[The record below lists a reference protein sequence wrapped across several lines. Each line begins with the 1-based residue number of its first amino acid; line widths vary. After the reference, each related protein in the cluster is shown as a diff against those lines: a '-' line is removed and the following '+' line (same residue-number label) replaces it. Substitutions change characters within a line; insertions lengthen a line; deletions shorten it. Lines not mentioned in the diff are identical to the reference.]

1 MKGIK
6 KMASGV
12 PTNRTNI
19 DLPESVSS
27 EILSKVQESS
37 KVMSLARQMP
47 LPGNGTAIN
56 VLLADPTASW
66 AGETAS
72 KTVSN
77 PSVATKILRGYTLAV
92 IVPFSNQFRRDAS
105 ALYTAIVEKL
115 PDALGRKFDET
126 VFFGSAPGSDFDTL
140 ASVTAQ
146 SLASDVYQGLV
157 SADTDIALH
166 GGISNGY
173 IFSAQGK
180 GILLGATD
188 TTKRPLFT
196 YDATSRDIPRVLGQ
210 RTEVTKSA
218 FKSGSPSKVGFVGD
232 WTQAVWGM
240 VEGVKVDFSSD
251 ATLKLSDES
260 EINLFQQNMFA
271 VRAEI
276 EVGFRA
282 LTDCFNVLTATGV
295 PSI

>member
-1 MKGIK
+1 
-6 KMASGV
+6 MASGV
-12 PTNRTNI
+12 PTNRTNV
-19 DLPESVSS
+19 DLPAEVSNV
-27 EILSKVQESS
+27 ILSKVQESS

-47 LPGNGTAIN
+47 LPGRGAAIN
-56 VLLADPTASW
+56 VLLSDPTAAW
-66 AGETAS
+66 VGETEA
-72 KTVSN
+72 KAVSN
-77 PSVATKILRGYTLAV
+77 PTIATKILRGYTLAV
-92 IVPFSNQFRRDAS
+92 IVPFSNQFRRDEA
-105 ALYTAIVEKL
+105 ALYDAIVEKL

-126 VFFGSAPGSDFDTL
+126 VFFGTAPGSDFDTL
-140 ASVTAQ
+140 ANVTAQ

-157 SADTDIALH
+157 AADTDIALH

-180 GILLGATD
+180 GLLLGAVD
-188 TTKRPLFT
+188 TTKRPIFT

-210 RTEVTKSA
+210 RTEVTKAA
-218 FKSGSPSKVGFVGD
+218 FKSGNPSTIGFAGD
-232 WTQAVWGM
+232 WNQAVWGM
-240 VEGVKVDFSSD
+240 VDGVKINFSED
-251 ATLKLSDES
+251 ATLKLANS

-282 LTDCFNVLTATGV
+282 LTDVFNALTATGV

>member
-1 MKGIK
+1 MS
-6 KMASGV
+6 SGV

-19 DLPESVSS
+19 DLPASVSS

-37 KVMSLARQMP
+37 KVMRLARQMP
-47 LPGNGTAIN
+47 LPGNGAAVN
-56 VLLADPTASW
+56 VLLSDPEAAW
-66 AGETAS
+66 AGETAA

-115 PDALGRKFDET
+115 PDALGRKFDNT

-157 SADTDIALH
+157 AADTDIALH

-173 IFSAQGK
+173 ILSAQGK
-180 GILLGATD
+180 GILLGAVD
-188 TTKRPLFT
+188 DVKRPLFNNVT
-196 YDATSRDIPRVLGQ
+196 ENSVPVVLGQ
-210 RTEVTKSA
+210 RTEVTKAA
-218 FKSGSPSKVGFVGD
+218 FKSGSPSKIGFVGD

-240 VEGVKVDFSSD
+240 VDGVKINFSED
-251 ATLKLSDES
+251 ATLDLGDGNV
-260 EINLFQQNMFA
+260 INLFQQNMFA

-282 LTDCFNVLTATGV
+282 ITDVFNALTATGV
-295 PSI
+295 PSV

>member
-1 MKGIK
+1 
-6 KMASGV
+6 MASGV
-12 PTNRTNI
+12 PTNRTNV
-19 DLPESVSS
+19 DLPAEVSNV
-27 EILSKVQESS
+27 ILSKVQESS

-47 LPGNGTAIN
+47 LPGRGAAIN
-56 VLLADPTASW
+56 VLLSDPTAAW
-66 AGETAS
+66 AGETEA

-77 PSVATKILRGYTLAV
+77 PTVATKILRGYTLAV
-92 IVPFSNQFRRDAS
+92 IVPFSNQFRRDEA
-105 ALYTAIVEKL
+105 ALYDAIVEKL

-126 VFFGSAPGSDFDTL
+126 VFFGNAPGSDFDTL
-140 ASVTAQ
+140 ANVTAQ
-146 SLASDVYQGLV
+146 SLAADVYQGLV
-157 SADTDIALH
+157 AADTDIALN

-180 GILLGATD
+180 GLLLGAVD
-188 TTKRPLFT
+188 TTKRPIFT

-210 RTEVTKSA
+210 RTEVTKAA
-218 FKSGSPSKVGFVGD
+218 FKSGNPSTIGFAGD
-232 WTQAVWGM
+232 WNQAVWGM
-240 VEGVKVDFSSD
+240 VDGVKINFSED
-251 ATLKLSDES
+251 ATLKLADNS

-282 LTDCFNVLTATGV
+282 LTEVFNALTATGV

>member
-1 MKGIK
+1 
-6 KMASGV
+6 MASGI

-19 DLPESVSS
+19 DLPESVSNA
-27 EILSKVQESS
+27 ILSKVQESS
-37 KVMSLARQMP
+37 KVMRLARQIP
-47 LPGNGTAIN
+47 LPGNGAAIN
-56 VLLADPTASW
+56 VLLSDPEAAW

-72 KTVSN
+72 KAVSN
-77 PSVATKILRGYTLAV
+77 PQVSTKILRGYTLAV

-105 ALYTAIVEKL
+105 ALFDAIVEKL

-140 ASVTAQ
+140 ANVTAQ
-146 SLASDVYQGLV
+146 SLASDVYGGLV
-157 SADTDIALH
+157 AADTDIALH

-180 GILLGATD
+180 GILLGAKD
-188 TTKRPLFT
+188 QDGRPLFINNI
-196 YDATSRDIPRVLGQ
+196 SEGSVPVVLGA
-210 RTEVTKSA
+210 RTEITKAA
-218 FKSGSPSKVGFVGD
+218 FKSGSPSKIGFAGD
-232 WTQAVWGM
+232 WNQAVWGM
-240 VEGVKVDFSSD
+240 VEGVKISFSED
-251 ATLKLSDES
+251 ATLKLADDS

-282 LTDCFNVLTATGV
+282 LTDAFNALTATGV
-295 PSI
+295 PSV

>member
-1 MKGIK
+1 MS
-6 KMASGV
+6 SGV
-12 PTNRTNI
+12 PTNRTNV
-19 DLPESVSS
+19 DLPADVS
-27 EILSKVQESS
+27 EVILSKVQESS

-47 LPGNGTAIN
+47 LPGRGAAIN
-56 VLLADPTASW
+56 VLLSDPEAAWAD
-66 AGETAS
+66 ETA
-72 KTVSN
+72 KKKVSN
-77 PSVATKILRGYTLAV
+77 PNVATKILRGYTLAV
-92 IVPFSNQFRRDAS
+92 IVPFSNQFRRDEP
-105 ALYTAIVEKL
+105 ALYDAIVEKL

-140 ASVTAQ
+140 ANVTKQ

-157 SADTDIALH
+157 AADTDIALH

-180 GILLGATD
+180 GLLLGATD
-188 TTKRPLFT
+188 TTKRPIFNAVT
-196 YDATSRDIPRVLGQ
+196 EKGVPVVLGQ
-210 RTEVTKSA
+210 RTEITKAA
-218 FKSGSPSKVGFVGD
+218 FKSGSPSTVGFTGD

-240 VEGVKVDFSSD
+240 VDGVKINFSED
-251 ATLKLSDES
+251 ASLTLADNSV
-260 EINLFQQNMFA
+260 INLFERNMFA

-282 LTDCFNVLTATGV
+282 LTDAFNALTASGV

>member
-1 MKGIK
+1 
-6 KMASGV
+6 MASGV

-19 DLPESVSS
+19 DLPASVSS
-27 EILSKVQESS
+27 EILQKVQESS
-37 KVMSLARQMP
+37 KVMRLARQIT

-56 VLLADPTASW
+56 VLLSDPTAAW
-66 AGETAS
+66 AGETE
-72 KTVSN
+72 KKVVSN
-77 PSVATKILRGYTLAV
+77 PQVSTKILRGYTLSV

-105 ALYTAIVEKL
+105 ALFDAIVEKL

-146 SLASDVYQGLV
+146 SLASDVYGGLV
-157 SADTDIALH
+157 AADTDIALH

-180 GILLGATD
+180 GILLGSKDNAG
-188 TTKRPLFT
+188 RPLFNNVT
-196 YDATSRDIPRVLGQ
+196 ENGIPVVLGA
-210 RTEVTKSA
+210 RTEITKAA
-218 FKSGSPSKVGFVGD
+218 FKSGNPSTIGFAGD

-240 VEGVKVDFSSD
+240 VDGVKINFSED
-251 ATLKLSDES
+251 ASLDLGDGNT
-260 EINLFQQNMFA
+260 INLFQQNMFA

-282 LTDCFNVLTATGV
+282 LTDAFNAFTATGV
-295 PSI
+295 PSV

>member
-1 MKGIK
+1 MATGI
-6 KMASGV
+6 

-19 DLPESVSS
+19 DLPESVSNA
-27 EILSKVQESS
+27 ILSKVQESS
-37 KVMSLARQMP
+37 KVMSLAREMP
-47 LPGNGTAIN
+47 LPGNGAAIN
-56 VLLADPTASW
+56 VLLSDPTAAW

-72 KTVSN
+72 KAVSN
-77 PSVATKILRGYTLAV
+77 PTVATKILRGYTLAV

-105 ALYTAIVEKL
+105 ALFNAIVEKL

-157 SADTDIALH
+157 AADTDIALH

-180 GILLGATD
+180 GILLGAVD
-188 TTKRPLFT
+188 DVKRPLFT
-196 YDATSRDIPRVLGQ
+196 YDATQSDIPRVLGQ
-210 RTEVTKSA
+210 RTEVTKAA

-232 WTQAVWGM
+232 WNQAVWGM
-240 VEGVKVDFSSD
+240 VDGVKISFSED
-251 ATLKLSDES
+251 ATLKLADNS

-282 LTDCFNVLTATGV
+282 LTDAFNALTATGV
-295 PSI
+295 PSV

>member
-1 MKGIK
+1 M
-6 KMASGV
+6 SGV

-19 DLPESVSS
+19 DLPASVTDV
-27 EILSKVQESS
+27 ILSKVQESS

-47 LPGNGTAIN
+47 LPGNGAAIN
-56 VLLADPTASW
+56 VLLSDPTAAW

-72 KTVSN
+72 KAVSN

-105 ALYTAIVEKL
+105 ALYSAIVEKL

-157 SADTDIALH
+157 AADTDIALH

-180 GILLGATD
+180 GILLGAVD
-188 TTKRPLFT
+188 DVKRPLFT
-196 YDATSRDIPRVLGQ
+196 MDATQSNIPRVLGQ
-210 RTEVTKSA
+210 RTEITKAA
-218 FKSGSPSKVGFVGD
+218 FKSGSPSKIGFVGD

-240 VEGVKVDFSSD
+240 VEGVKINFSED
-251 ATLKLSDES
+251 ATLDLGDGNT
-260 EINLFQQNMFA
+260 INLFQQNMFA

-282 LTDCFNVLTATGV
+282 LTDAFNALTATNV
-295 PSI
+295 PSV

>member
-1 MKGIK
+1 MS
-6 KMASGV
+6 SGV

-19 DLPESVSS
+19 DLPASVTN

-47 LPGNGTAIN
+47 LPGNGAAIN
-56 VLLADPTASW
+56 VLLSDPEAAW
-66 AGETAS
+66 AGETEKKA
-72 KTVSN
+72 VSN

-105 ALYTAIVEKL
+105 ALYNAIVEKL
-115 PDALGRKFDET
+115 PDSLGRKFDYT

-157 SADTDIALH
+157 AADTDIALH

-188 TTKRPLFT
+188 TTKRPLFN
-196 YDATSRDIPRVLGQ
+196 YDAASRDIPRVLGQ
-210 RTEVTKSA
+210 RTEVTKAA

-232 WTQAVWGM
+232 WNQAVWGM
-240 VEGVKVDFSSD
+240 VEGVKINFSED
-251 ATLKLSDES
+251 ATLELENGTT
-260 EINLFQQNMFA
+260 INLFQQNMFA

-282 LTDCFNVLTATGV
+282 LTDVFNALTATGV

>member
-1 MKGIK
+1 MS
-6 KMASGV
+6 SGV
-12 PTNRTNI
+12 PTNRTNV
-19 DLPESVSS
+19 DLPAEVSDV
-27 EILSKVQESS
+27 ILSKVQESS

-47 LPGNGTAIN
+47 LPGRGAAIN
-56 VLLADPTASW
+56 VLLSDPTAAW
-66 AGETAS
+66 AGETEA
-72 KTVSN
+72 KAVSN
-77 PSVATKILRGYTLAV
+77 PTVATKILRGYTLAV
-92 IVPFSNQFRRDAS
+92 IVPFSNQFRRDEA
-105 ALYTAIVEKL
+105 ALYDAIVEKL

-126 VFFGSAPGSDFDTL
+126 VFFGNAPGSDFDTL
-140 ASVTAQ
+140 ANVTAQ

-157 SADTDIALH
+157 AADTDIALH

-180 GILLGATD
+180 GLLLGAVD
-188 TTKRPLFT
+188 TTKRPIFT

-210 RTEVTKSA
+210 RTEVTKAA
-218 FKSGSPSKVGFVGD
+218 FKSGNPSTIGFAGD
-232 WTQAVWGM
+232 WNQAVWGM
-240 VEGVKVDFSSD
+240 VDGVKISFSED
-251 ATLKLSDES
+251 ATLKLADNS

-282 LTDCFNVLTATGV
+282 LTDAFNALTANGV

>member
-1 MKGIK
+1 
-6 KMASGV
+6 MASGV

-19 DLPESVSS
+19 DLPASVSS

-47 LPGNGTAIN
+47 LPGNGAAVN
-56 VLLADPTASW
+56 VLLSDPEAAW
-66 AGETAS
+66 AGETEK

-77 PSVATKILRGYTLAV
+77 PTVATKILRGYTLSV

-115 PDALGRKFDET
+115 PDALGRKFDNT

-157 SADTDIALH
+157 AADTDIALH
-166 GGISNGY
+166 GGITNGY

-180 GILLGATD
+180 GLLLGATD
-188 TTKRPLFT
+188 TTKRPIFNNVT
-196 YDATSRDIPRVLGQ
+196 ENGVPVVLGA
-210 RTEVTKSA
+210 RTEITKAA
-218 FKSGSPSKVGFVGD
+218 FKSGSPSKVGFAGD
-232 WTQAVWGM
+232 WNQAVWGM
-240 VEGVKVDFSSD
+240 VEGVKINFSED
-251 ATLKLSDES
+251 ATLDLGDGNV
-260 EINLFQQNMFA
+260 INLFQQNMFA

-282 LTDCFNVLTATGV
+282 ITDVFNALTATGV
-295 PSI
+295 PSV

>member
-1 MKGIK
+1 MS
-6 KMASGV
+6 SGV

-19 DLPESVSS
+19 DLPESVSNV
-27 EILSKVQESS
+27 ILSKVQESS
-37 KVMSLARQMP
+37 KVMRLARQMP
-47 LPGNGTAIN
+47 LPGNGAAVN
-56 VLLADPTASW
+56 VLLSDPEAAW
-66 AGETAS
+66 AGETAA

-115 PDALGRKFDET
+115 PDALGRKFDNT

-157 SADTDIALH
+157 AADTDIALH

-173 IFSAQGK
+173 ILSAQGK
-180 GILLGATD
+180 GILLGAVD
-188 TTKRPLFT
+188 DVKRPLFNNVT
-196 YDATSRDIPRVLGQ
+196 ENSVPVVLGQ
-210 RTEVTKSA
+210 RTEVTKAA
-218 FKSGSPSKVGFVGD
+218 FKSGSPSKIGFVGD

-240 VEGVKVDFSSD
+240 VDGVKINFSED
-251 ATLKLSDES
+251 ATLDLGDGNV
-260 EINLFQQNMFA
+260 INLFQQNMFA

-282 LTDCFNVLTATGV
+282 ITDVFNALTATGV
-295 PSI
+295 PSV

>member
-1 MKGIK
+1 
-6 KMASGV
+6 MASGT

-19 DLPESVSS
+19 DLPESVSNA
-27 EILSKVQESS
+27 ILSKVQESS
-37 KVMSLARQMP
+37 KVMRLARQIP
-47 LPGNGTAIN
+47 LPGNGAAIN
-56 VLLADPTASW
+56 VLLSDPEAAW
-66 AGETAS
+66 AGETES
-72 KTVSN
+72 KAVSN
-77 PSVATKILRGYTLAV
+77 PQVSTKILRGYTLAV

-105 ALYTAIVEKL
+105 ALFDAIVEKL

-126 VFFGSAPGSDFDTL
+126 VFFGTAPGSDFDTL
-140 ASVTAQ
+140 ANVTAQ

-157 SADTDIALH
+157 AADTDIALH

-180 GILLGATD
+180 GLLLGATD
-188 TTKRPLFT
+188 TTKRPIFNAVT
-196 YDATSRDIPRVLGQ
+196 EKGIPVVLGQ
-210 RTEVTKSA
+210 RTEITKAA
-218 FKSGSPSKVGFVGD
+218 FKSGSPSIVGFTGD

-240 VEGVKVDFSSD
+240 VDGVKINFSED
-251 ATLKLSDES
+251 ASLTLADNSV
-260 EINLFQQNMFA
+260 INLFERNMFA

-282 LTDCFNVLTATGV
+282 LTDAFNALTASGV

>member
-1 MKGIK
+1 
-6 KMASGV
+6 MASGV

-19 DLPESVSS
+19 DLPESVSNA
-27 EILSKVQESS
+27 ILTKVQESS
-37 KVMSLARQMP
+37 KVMSLARQIT

-56 VLLADPTASW
+56 VLLSDPTAAW
-66 AGETAS
+66 AGETEA

-77 PSVATKILRGYTLAV
+77 PQVSTKILRGYTLAV

-105 ALYTAIVEKL
+105 ALFDAIVEKL

-126 VFFGSAPGSDFDTL
+126 VFFGTAPGSDFDTL
-140 ASVTAQ
+140 ANVTKQ
-146 SLASDVYQGLV
+146 SLASDAYGGLV
-157 SADTDIALH
+157 AADTDIAIH

-180 GILLGATD
+180 GILLGSKDNAG
-188 TTKRPLFT
+188 RPLFNNVT
-196 YDATSRDIPRVLGQ
+196 ENGIPVVLGAK
-210 RTEVTKSA
+210 TEVTKAA
-218 FKSGSPSKVGFVGD
+218 FKSGNPSTIGFAGD

-240 VEGVKVDFSSD
+240 VDGVKINFSED
-251 ATLKLSDES
+251 ATLDLGDGNA
-260 EINLFQQNMFA
+260 INLFQQNMFA

-282 LTDCFNVLTATGV
+282 LTDAFNALTATGV
-295 PSI
+295 PSV

>member
-1 MKGIK
+1 
-6 KMASGV
+6 MATGV

-19 DLPESVSS
+19 DLPASVTS

-37 KVMSLARQMP
+37 KVMSLAREMP
-47 LPGNGTAIN
+47 LPGNGAAVN
-56 VLLADPTASW
+56 VLLSDPEAAW
-66 AGETAS
+66 AGETEK

-77 PSVATKILRGYTLAV
+77 PTVATKILRGYTLSV

-115 PDALGRKFDET
+115 PDALGRKFDNT

-146 SLASDVYQGLV
+146 SLASNVYQGLV
-157 SADTDIALH
+157 AADTDIALH

-180 GILLGATD
+180 GILLGAVD
-188 TTKRPLFT
+188 DVKRPLFT

-210 RTEVTKSA
+210 RTEVTKAA

-232 WTQAVWGM
+232 WNQAVWGM
-240 VEGVKVDFSSD
+240 VDGVKINFSED
-251 ATLKLSDES
+251 ATLDLGDGNV
-260 EINLFQQNMFA
+260 INLFQQNMFA

-282 LTDCFNVLTATGV
+282 LTDAFNALTATGV
-295 PSI
+295 PSV

>member
-1 MKGIK
+1 
-6 KMASGV
+6 MATGV

-19 DLPESVSS
+19 DLPASVSS

-47 LPGNGTAIN
+47 LPGNGAAIN
-56 VLLADPTASW
+56 VLLSDPTAAW

-72 KTVSN
+72 KAVSN
-77 PSVATKILRGYTLAV
+77 PTVSTKILRGYTLAV

-105 ALYTAIVEKL
+105 ALYNAIVEKL

-126 VFFGSAPGSDFDTL
+126 VFFGTAPGSDFDTL

-157 SADTDIALH
+157 AADTDIALH

-180 GILLGATD
+180 GLLLGAVD
-188 TTKRPLFT
+188 TTKRPIFNNVT
-196 YDATSRDIPRVLGQ
+196 ENGIPVVLGQ
-210 RTEVTKSA
+210 RTEVTKAA

-232 WTQAVWGM
+232 WNQAVWGM
-240 VEGVKVDFSSD
+240 VEGVKISFSED
-251 ATLKLSDES
+251 ATLDLGDGNV
-260 EINLFQQNMFA
+260 INLFQQNMFA

-282 LTDCFNVLTATGV
+282 LTDAFNALTATGV
-295 PSI
+295 PSV

>member
-1 MKGIK
+1 
-6 KMASGV
+6 MASGV

-19 DLPESVSS
+19 DLPESVSN

-37 KVMSLARQMP
+37 KVMRLAREMP
-47 LPGNGTAIN
+47 LPGNGAAVN
-56 VLLADPTASW
+56 VLLSDPEAAW
-66 AGETAS
+66 AGETEKKA
-72 KTVSN
+72 VSN
-77 PSVATKILRGYTLAV
+77 PTVATKILRGYTLSV

-115 PDALGRKFDET
+115 PDALGRKFDAT
-126 VFFGSAPGSDFDTL
+126 VFFGTAPGSDFDTL

-157 SADTDIALH
+157 AADTDIALH

-173 IFSAQGK
+173 VFSAQGK

-188 TTKRPLFT
+188 NNKRPLFIN
-196 YDATSRDIPRVLGQ
+196 DISENGIPRVLGA
-210 RTEVTKSA
+210 RTEITKAA
-218 FKSGSPSKVGFVGD
+218 FKSGNPSVVGFAGD
-232 WTQAVWGM
+232 WSQAVWGM
-240 VEGVKVDFSSD
+240 VDGVKINFSED
-251 ATLKLSDES
+251 ATLDLGDGTV
-260 EINLFQQNMFA
+260 INLFQQNMFA

-282 LTDCFNVLTATGV
+282 LTDAFNALTATGV

>member
-1 MKGIK
+1 
-6 KMASGV
+6 MATGV

-47 LPGNGTAIN
+47 LPGNGAAIN
-56 VLLADPTASW
+56 VLLSDPTAAW

-72 KTVSN
+72 KAVSN
-77 PSVATKILRGYTLAV
+77 PTVATKILRGYTLAV

-105 ALYTAIVEKL
+105 ALFNAIVEKL

-126 VFFGSAPGSDFDTL
+126 VFFGTAPGSDFDTL

-157 SADTDIALH
+157 AADTDIALH

-180 GILLGATD
+180 GILLGAVD
-188 TTKRPLFT
+188 DVKRPLFT

-210 RTEVTKSA
+210 RTEVTKAA

-232 WTQAVWGM
+232 WNQAVWGM
-240 VEGVKVDFSSD
+240 VDGVKINFSED
-251 ATLKLSDES
+251 ATLDLGDGNT
-260 EINLFQQNMFA
+260 INLFQQNMFA

-282 LTDCFNVLTATGV
+282 LTDAFNALTATGV
-295 PSI
+295 PSV

>member
-1 MKGIK
+1 
-6 KMASGV
+6 MATGV

-47 LPGNGTAIN
+47 LPGNGAAIN
-56 VLLADPTASW
+56 VLLSDPTAAW

-72 KTVSN
+72 KAVSN
-77 PSVATKILRGYTLAV
+77 PTVATKILRGYTLAV

-115 PDALGRKFDET
+115 PDALGRKFDNT

-157 SADTDIALH
+157 AADTDIALH

-173 IFSAQGK
+173 ILSAQGK
-180 GILLGATD
+180 GILLGAVD
-188 TTKRPLFT
+188 DVKRPLFNNVT
-196 YDATSRDIPRVLGQ
+196 ENSVPVVLGQ
-210 RTEVTKSA
+210 RTEVTKAA
-218 FKSGSPSKVGFVGD
+218 FKSGSPSKIGFVGD

-240 VEGVKVDFSSD
+240 VDGVKINFSED
-251 ATLKLSDES
+251 ATLDLGDGNV
-260 EINLFQQNMFA
+260 INLFQQNMFA

-282 LTDCFNVLTATGV
+282 ITDVFNALTATGV
-295 PSI
+295 PSV

>member
-1 MKGIK
+1 MS
-6 KMASGV
+6 SGV
-12 PTNRTNI
+12 PTNRTNV
-19 DLPESVSS
+19 DLPADVS
-27 EILSKVQESS
+27 EVILSKVQESS

-47 LPGNGTAIN
+47 LPGRGAAIN
-56 VLLADPTASW
+56 VLLSDPEAAWAD
-66 AGETAS
+66 ETA
-72 KTVSN
+72 KKKVSN

-92 IVPFSNQFRRDAS
+92 IVPFSNQFRRDEA
-105 ALYTAIVEKL
+105 ALYDAIVEKL

-126 VFFGSAPGSDFDTL
+126 VFFGTAPGSDFDTL
-140 ASVTAQ
+140 ANVTKQ

-157 SADTDIALH
+157 AADTDIALH

-180 GILLGATD
+180 GLLLGATD
-188 TTKRPLFT
+188 TTKRPIFNAVT
-196 YDATSRDIPRVLGQ
+196 EKGVPVVLGQ
-210 RTEVTKSA
+210 RTEITKAA
-218 FKSGSPSKVGFVGD
+218 FKSGSPSTVGFTGD

-240 VEGVKVDFSSD
+240 VDGVKINFSED
-251 ATLKLSDES
+251 ASLTLADNSV
-260 EINLFQQNMFA
+260 INLFERNMFA

-282 LTDCFNVLTATGV
+282 LTDAFNALTASGV